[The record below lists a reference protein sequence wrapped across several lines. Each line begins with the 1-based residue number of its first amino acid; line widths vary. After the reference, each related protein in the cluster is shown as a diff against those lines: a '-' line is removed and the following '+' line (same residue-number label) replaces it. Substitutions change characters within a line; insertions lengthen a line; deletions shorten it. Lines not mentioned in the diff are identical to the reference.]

1 MDEEQNHSIQDA
13 GCLFDSGWYAAR
25 YPESTDSG
33 MRPEDHYQ
41 DVGDALGYWP
51 NALFDPEFYSRQYPE
66 LATAGGVRLIHY
78 FSEGEAAGAK
88 PNICFDPTFYR
99 ESYPDLEHMRRPL
112 LFHYLLHGGQ
122 EGRNPSLLFDG
133 QWYHAV
139 AAQLSVESSNGDH
152 AAVRKW
158 LGASEFPG
166 GEAAPTNP
174 VAHYL
179 HVGEGF
185 GLQPHPLFDPG
196 YYCSQPQTKD
206 LAEVGAL
213 AHFLENGGIY
223 DGDPHPLFQAQFYMD
238 QFEADSELD
247 SNLLVHYLN
256 HGERQ
261 GKLPNPLFDPGH
273 YLKLNPDLSML
284 RVPLLQH
291 YAKSGGKELRATSLL
306 FDARWY
312 TNEHPD
318 AGTQPGDPLSY
329 YLTDGD
335 KLDHNPHPLF
345 DASYYGLQHPELSN
359 EKGARVRHFVTVG
372 GHDGS
377 DPHPLFRSKF
387 YLSQKPTLHGSDES
401 LLFHYIREGE
411 DLGLLPNPVFDPD
424 YYGAHPAPLQA
435 LPYSKLEHY
444 CRWGEEVNRDPAA
457 FFDLQWIRAKM
468 PAQNL
473 SGDAVLGSYLSDPEH
488 FPVSIHP
495 LFDQTWYRNEC
506 PPDELRDT
514 DPIRHF
520 IDNGWN
526 SEISPTPFFEMKW
539 YRDSYAFDLES
550 DENPLLHYLRVG
562 ENSGFQPNAFFDPTY
577 YRHTYALD
585 PQNPQTALEQFVRN
599 GTTLGHRPSKAFD
612 FCIGF
617 FRDQDPDRRHSQ
629 SNPARGYFYGEY
641 SERISPSSE
650 LPLQFANYDNPK
662 ATIILPAYGQLIYT
676 LACLRSLAHAHTEIS
691 FEVLLIDD
699 ASPNNELDPLKE
711 IPNLRIL
718 TNKKNVGFLHSC
730 NLGAE
735 KARGEYLVF
744 LNNDVLVTDKWLDEL
759 VKQRAS
765 FPDTGLT
772 GSRLLFPTGKLQ
784 EAGSIVFS
792 DGTANNCGWGKAIAE
807 PTYSFARLTDYVSA
821 AAMAIRTDFFKTI
834 GRFDTHFEPA
844 YYEDTDLAFRV
855 RKSGKDVV
863 YQPASTVIHFGGAS
877 HGRDL
882 SSTLKSNQVRN
893 QKLFVERWKEVLQE
907 HPPLPDSRELAALRL
922 DKPRA
927 LVFDATMLT
936 PDRDSGSLR
945 MFNLMQVL
953 RTMGYSVTF
962 ISKDLRAQKGY
973 LEDLQENGIHVI
985 CAPHVTS
992 HVKYLE
998 QYGSEFQVCIISRP
1012 DTALVWM
1019 ERTRLLC
1026 PNARVLYDTVDLHFL
1041 RRERELRTTG
1051 RVIGNGYRKEDELR
1065 AVRQAD
1071 AALVVSEVEQQKLR
1085 KEVPEAD
1092 VYVVSNIHRT
1102 APPDVPFDD
1111 RSDLLFVGGFGHP
1124 PNEDAVRWFVKN
1136 VLPLIS
1142 ADIPNIRLHVV
1153 GSNPDEELLELAS
1166 EQVLF
1171 WGFVPDLGEHL
1182 ASRRVS
1188 VAPLR
1193 YGAGIKGKVNEAMAH
1208 GLPCVA
1214 TSVAAEGILATD
1226 GEEILVADDPG
1237 AFAAAVVKL
1246 YQSRELWERI
1256 SEASLAS
1263 VERQCSFEVAEH
1275 ALRAAIS
1282 PKTLPSSQARTAR

>member
-1 MDEEQNHSIQDA
+1 MDEAQTHSIQDA
-13 GCLFDSGWYAAR
+13 GCLFDSGWYVSR
-25 YPESTDSG
+25 YPECTDSG
-33 MRPEDHYQ
+33 TRPEDHYQ

-51 NALFDPEFYSRQYPE
+51 NALFDPAFYSRQYPE
-66 LATAGGVRLIHY
+66 LPASGGARLIHY

-88 PNICFDPTFYR
+88 PNICFDPVFYR
-99 ESYPDLEHMRRPL
+99 KNYPDLETLKRPL
-112 LFHYLLHGGQ
+112 LFHYLLHGGR

-133 QWYHAV
+133 RWYRTV
-139 AAQLSVESSNGDH
+139 ASQLAPDSSNGDLAAFLKWVAASDFGNGD
-152 AAVRKW
+152 AAVM
-158 LGASEFPG
+158 
-166 GEAAPTNP
+166 NP

-196 YYCSQPQTKD
+196 YYCSQPQTED
-206 LAEVGAL
+206 LAGKGAL
-213 AHFLENGGIY
+213 AHYLENGDAD

-238 QFEADSELD
+238 QFEMDSAPD
-247 SNLLVHYLN
+247 SNLLIHYLN
-256 HGERQ
+256 HGEPK

-273 YLKLNPDLSML
+273 YLELNPDLSML
-284 RVPLLQH
+284 KVPLLQH
-291 YAKSGGKELRATSLL
+291 YASSGARELRATSLL

-312 TNEHPD
+312 TGEHPE
-318 AGTQPGDPLSY
+318 AATQPGGPLAY
-329 YLTDGD
+329 YLTEGD
-335 KLDHNPHPLF
+335 KLGHNPHPLF
-345 DASYYGLQHPELSN
+345 DASLYGSQHPELPN
-359 EKGARVRHFVTVG
+359 ERGARVRHFVMVG

-377 DPHPLFRSKF
+377 NPHPLFHSTF
-387 YLSQKPTLHGSDES
+387 YLSQNPTLNRSGES

-411 DLGLLPNPVFDPD
+411 ALGLLPNPVFDPN

-435 LPYSKLEHY
+435 LPFSKLEHF
-444 CRWGEEVNRDPAA
+444 CRWGEEVNRDPSA
-457 FFDLQWIRAKM
+457 FFDLQWVRAKLRER
-468 PAQNL
+468 NL
-473 SGDAVLGSYLSDPEH
+473 PTDAILGTYLSDSER

-506 PPDELRDT
+506 PADELLET
-514 DPIRHF
+514 DPLRHF
-520 IDNGWN
+520 LDGGWR
-526 SEISPTPFFEMKW
+526 SGISPTPFFEMEW
-539 YRDSYAFDLES
+539 YRDSYAFALDS
-550 DENPLLHYLRVG
+550 DKNPLLHYLEEG
-562 ENSGFQPNAFFDPTY
+562 EKKGLQPNVFFDPKH
-577 YRHTYALD
+577 YRDEYSLD
-585 PQNPQTALEQFVRN
+585 PRNPKTALEQFVRV
-599 GTTLGHRPSKAFD
+599 GIARGHRPGKLFD

-617 FRDQDPDRRHSQ
+617 FRDQDPGRRHSR

-650 LPLQFANYDNPK
+650 LPVQFSDCDNPK
-662 ATIILPAYGQLIYT
+662 ATIIIPAYGQLIYT
-676 LACLRSLAHAHTEIS
+676 LACLRSLASAHTETP
-691 FEVLLIDD
+691 FEVLLVDD
-699 ASPNNELDPLKE
+699 ASPHGELDPLKE

-718 TNKKNVGFLHSC
+718 TNKKNVGFLYSC
-730 NLGAE
+730 NRGAK

-744 LNNDVLVTDKWLDEL
+744 LNNDTLVTDQWLDEL
-759 VKQRAS
+759 VKQRDA

-792 DGTANNCGWGKAIAE
+792 DATANNCGWGKAVAE
-807 PTYSFARLTDYVSA
+807 PIYSFARLTDYVSA
-821 AAMAIRTDFFKTI
+821 AAMAIRADLFKKI
-834 GRFDTHFEPA
+834 GRFDTHFAPA

-855 RKSGKDVV
+855 RESGKDVV

-882 SSTLKSNQVRN
+882 NSTLKSNQVRN
-893 QKLFVERWKEVLQE
+893 QKLFAERWKEVLQE

-962 ISKDLRAQKGY
+962 ISKDLRPLKGY

-1085 KEVPEAD
+1085 KEAPDAD

-1102 APPDVPFDD
+1102 TPPDLPFDD
-1111 RSDLLFVGGFGHP
+1111 RTDLLFVGGFGHP
-1124 PNEDAVRWFVKN
+1124 PNEDAVRWFVRH
-1136 VLPLIS
+1136 VFPLVS
-1142 ADIPNIRLHVV
+1142 EEIPDIRLHVV

-1171 WGFVPDLGEHL
+1171 WGFVPDLSEHL

-1226 GEEILVADDPG
+1226 GEGILVADDPE
-1237 AFAAAVVKL
+1237 AFAAAVAKL

-1282 PKTLPSSQARTAR
+1282 PNTLPSS